1 MNYID
6 FFSGSGGL
14 SIGLESE
21 GLELV
26 YANDLNK
33 HATDTFKRNLTFIGS
48 DKKKVINLPIELL
61 HKQLIK
67 QKIKKDY
74 QGKVHMNNRTK
85 KIYDSYKNYSA
96 EDVNFDKYKKENL
109 GNIDM
114 IVGGPPC
121 QGFSTAARG
130 GKSKI
135 KITKTDFIDDP
146 RNQLFKFF
154 LDFVDYYNPKI
165 VLIENVPG
173 LTTAPNYL
181 KIIESTL
188 SKCANGYFTSSH
200 ILDSSYFGVPQ
211 KRERVFII
219 GIRKDINENTYLL
232 KAKTGSTD
240 KENPNLIKLYDV
252 RAIIDFNKKNEIMVT
267 SREAIYNNITYD
279 TKFIGNVLIEFESQ
293 TITCDNMNAKL
304 SENIAI
310 ISGNIIYKNEFSQFY
325 ADKIE
330 FDLLDKS
337 SKITMFDKNEK
348 IKINYKKD
356 GFN

>member
-1 MNYID
+1 MQKKTLIQTVLLFLILLITVSFYQSYLQIKPEITKNEI
-6 FFSGSGGL
+6 
-14 SIGLESE
+14 
-21 GLELV
+21 
-26 YANDLNK
+26 NDNQEVG
-33 HATDTFKRNLTFIGS
+33 DGN
-48 DKKKVINLPIELL
+48 
-61 HKQLIK
+61 LIK
-67 QKIKKDY
+67 D
-74 QGKVHMNNRTK
+74 
-85 KIYDSYKNYSA
+85 
-96 EDVNFDKYKKENL
+96 L
-109 GNIDM
+109 
-114 IVGGPPC
+114 
-121 QGFSTAARG
+121 
-130 GKSKI
+130 
-135 KITKTDFIDDP
+135 
-146 RNQLFKFF
+146 
-154 LDFVDYYNPKI
+154 
-165 VLIENVPG
+165 
-173 LTTAPNYL
+173 
-181 KIIESTL
+181 
-188 SKCANGYFTSSH
+188 
-200 ILDSSYFGVPQ
+200 SYFS
-211 KRERVFII
+211 
-219 GIRKDINENTYLL
+219 KDINENTYLL